1 VSADVSDRALR
12 AAGRR
17 RARDAASGAGP
28 APEVGP
34 PPRWPGAAN
43 KFVLFGEVM
52 QVGILV
58 TLLSLPLVTLPLALA
73 AGVRHLRRFLA
84 ADGSRLTLFWADVRH
99 GLGRKLLFGLAVVAV
114 AVVLAIDIAVAGTG
128 ALPGGQLV
136 AAAGWVGLAAL
147 GLLVLGYAGAWQ
159 PGRTTRSTLRAAV
172 TALTGDRI
180 GAAYLLACLGF
191 TVIVTWQLL
200 PLIIPA
206 LGCVALAIVAI
217 PERKRAVAPREP

>member
-1 VSADVSDRALR
+1 MSADVSDRARR

-28 APEVGP
+28 APETGP

-52 QVGILV
+52 QIGILV
-58 TLLSLPLVTLPLALA
+58 AVLSLPVITLPLALA

-84 ADGSRLTLFWADVRH
+84 ADGSRLNLFWAEVRH
-99 GLGRKLLFGLAVVAV
+99 GLGRKLLFGLGVVAV
-114 AVVLAIDIAVAGTG
+114 ALVLTIDIMVAGTG
-128 ALPGGQLV
+128 ALPGGRLV

-147 GLLVLGYAGAWQ
+147 GLLVLGYAGSWQ
-159 PGRTTRSTLRAAV
+159 PGRTTGHTLRAAV
-172 TALTGDRI
+172 TALTTDRI

-200 PLIIPA
+200 PLIVPA
-206 LGCVALAIVAI
+206 LGCVALAIVAV
-217 PERKRAVAPREP
+217 PERRRPAAV